1 MLCPRVAPSALPLT
15 RSRTFSVPSRNPTVP
30 LARRTYAL
38 QHSLRSQGLT
48 SGISFIGSPAYGFT
62 HGLGQIFSATPYLV
76 VIPIIC
82 FVLIPFFRALNVA
95 SSYVYLEFRF
105 NRTIRVLACLLFL
118 LRVVVYLSVVLLA
131 PAVALS
137 AVTGIPQWTVL
148 LVCGVAATLYTL
160 KGGMV
165 RAGW

>member
-1 MLCPRVAPSALPLT
+1 MLCPRVAPSASPSHV
-15 RSRTFSVPSRNPTVP
+15 RSRSPFPRETPPFHSLVEHTLSNT
-30 LARRTYAL
+30 
-38 QHSLRSQGLT
+38 SLRSQGLT

>member
-1 MLCPRVAPSALPLT
+1 MYLSRCYTATSLYLIRVSLPCRLLTSLSLNTLYTIPLLPL
-15 RSRTFSVPSRNPTVP
+15 
-30 LARRTYAL
+30 
-38 QHSLRSQGLT
+38 
-48 SGISFIGSPAYGFT
+48 GSPAYGFT

-118 LRVVVYLSVVLLA
+118 LRVIVYLSVVLLA